1 MEDVTLLSGK
11 LPESISSVKPLD
23 WLAAVL
29 LSEIG
34 KELATLDDTSS
45 PFISTGTTSHQ
56 RLPMQGAKS
65 GCKGATVQNIP

>member
-11 LPESISSVKPLD
+11 LLVPIRVKPLD